1 MNCQRPLKLIPMLGV
16 LAAVATSCAS
26 QPVVATPKQAPVH
39 VLVSSGCRPVLGSS
53 KDVVNS
59 YTGDKLVPLSPVG
72 GLICRYSPN
81 GSLYASVDVVT
92 NEAVD
97 LAVVIDAI
105 STALPQGT
113 YHCPAADDS
122 ASILAFAYAGQ
133 PDVDLW
139 FSDSGCE
146 TLDNGR
152 IKAYE
157 NGNPSFF
164 NAFLPLVNECAP
176 PQNP

>member
-1 MNCQRPLKLIPMLGV
+1 M
-16 LAAVATSCAS
+16 
-26 QPVVATPKQAPVH
+26 
-39 VLVSSGCRPVLGSS
+39 LGSS